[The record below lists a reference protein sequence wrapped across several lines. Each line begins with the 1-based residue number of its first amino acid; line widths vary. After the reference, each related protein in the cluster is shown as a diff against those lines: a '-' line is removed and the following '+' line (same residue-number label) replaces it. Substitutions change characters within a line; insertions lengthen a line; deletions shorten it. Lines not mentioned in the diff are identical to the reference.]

1 MNNKNLDRLIQ
12 QALAIESEEAKEAGA
27 LGYMARALVQ
37 ASMPHSRPE
46 GLVFERT
53 NGAFSLVM
61 MGHPHAGLPYGTV
74 PRLLLAWLTTEAV
87 RTRERELVLGDTL
100 SRFMAQLDMIPTGG
114 RWGTITRLRDQM
126 RRLFASTVSCTY
138 DAPGTWAL
146 ETVTIA
152 DRARLWWDP
161 KQPDQAALWASSV
174 TLSDRFFHEVTDRP
188 IPIDLR
194 ALKALKRSPMAL
206 DLYTWLTYR
215 MSYLERLTEIPW
227 GALQLQFGADYPYTP
242 QGTADFKRKAL
253 AALKKVLA
261 VYPKLRAS
269 DGPRG
274 LRLLPSPSHVRGA

>member
-1 MNNKNLDRLIQ
+1 LNNKNLNRLIQ

-100 SRFMAQLDMIPTGG
+100 SRFMAQLDLIPTGG

-161 KQPDQAALWASSV
+161 KQPAQAALWASSV
-174 TLSDRFFHEVTDRP
+174 TLSDRFFHEVTDAP
-188 IPIDLR
+188 
-194 ALKALKRSPMAL
+194 
-206 DLYTWLTYR
+206 
-215 MSYLERLTEIPW
+215 
-227 GALQLQFGADYPYTP
+227 
-242 QGTADFKRKAL
+242 
-253 AALKKVLA
+253 
-261 VYPKLRAS
+261 
-269 DGPRG
+269 
-274 LRLLPSPSHVRGA
+274 